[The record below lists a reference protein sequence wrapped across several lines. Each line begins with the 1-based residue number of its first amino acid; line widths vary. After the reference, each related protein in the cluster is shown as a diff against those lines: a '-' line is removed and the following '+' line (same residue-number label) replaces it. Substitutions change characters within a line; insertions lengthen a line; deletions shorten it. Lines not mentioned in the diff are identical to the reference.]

1 MYVAVNPLITEVQ
14 REELDSNQMKI
25 QSLATKGITIL
36 LAVDMQREGTISSG
50 YQILLVESIYLY

>member
-50 YQILLVESIYLY
+50 YQTLLVESIYLY